1 MRGESVRVSTIA
13 ATAITAALIPMQ
25 SAHSRTTFRSRTT
38 TCAGRRPVS
47 REVQV
52 QSTIEP
58 TRQRSHSEVFATGV
72 WTHESMRVPTWHL
85 QETNSCHG
93 LPAGCGHRLP
103 SAMDG
108 AWLNLGPTL
117 VKVLVLPAEDPHY
130 FTLAVP
136 GSHRAGPYDPGG
148 APYKEVPTKKKR
160 KKSRS
165 RKIDLHPIEKSFF
178 SRRRVPRA
186 RRCRA
191 AAQLCRDAAIFS
203 HFGSYLS

>member
-1 MRGESVRVSTIA
+1 MRDESVRVSTIA

-38 TCAGRRPVS
+38 TCDARRSSS
-47 REVQV
+47 RTVQV
-52 QSTIEP
+52 QPTIEP
-58 TRQRSHSEVFATGV
+58 TRHRGHPEVFATGV
-72 WTHESMRVPTWHL
+72 WTYESMRVPRWQL

-93 LPAGCGHRLP
+93 LPDGCGHRLP

-117 VKVLVLPAEDPHY
+117 LKLLVLPAEDPPF

-148 APYKEVPTKKKR
+148 APYGRRGHGRFRRTDGRTARQGKGVL
-160 KKSRS
+160 S
-165 RKIDLHPIEKSFF
+165 KI
-178 SRRRVPRA
+178 
-186 RRCRA
+186 
-191 AAQLCRDAAIFS
+191 
-203 HFGSYLS
+203 

>member
-1 MRGESVRVSTIA
+1 MRDESVRVSTIA

-72 WTHESMRVPTWHL
+72 WTHERMRVPTWHL

-93 LPAGCGHRLP
+93 LPDGCGHRLP

-117 VKVLVLPAEDPHY
+117 VKVLVLPGEDPHY

-148 APYKEVPTKKKR
+148 APYGRREHGR
-160 KKSRS
+160 FRRS
-165 RKIDLHPIEKSFF
+165 AGRSARGGKGVKLPITWHRF
-178 SRRRVPRA
+178 
-186 RRCRA
+186 
-191 AAQLCRDAAIFS
+191 
-203 HFGSYLS
+203 

>member
-38 TCAGRRPVS
+38 TCDCRRLVS

-52 QSTIEP
+52 QPTIEP
-58 TRQRSHSEVFATGV
+58 TRHRSHSELFATGV

-85 QETNSCHG
+85 QGTNSCHG
-93 LPAGCGHRLP
+93 LPDGCGHRLP

-117 VKVLVLPAEDPHY
+117 VKVLVLPGEDPL
-130 FTLAVP
+130 FLLW
-136 GSHRAGPYDPGG
+136 
-148 APYKEVPTKKKR
+148 
-160 KKSRS
+160 RS
-165 RKIDLHPIEKSFF
+165 RGAIGRVHTTPGALPTAAASMDGSDGRPDGRPGEGKGLKWVRL
-178 SRRRVPRA
+178 SRRA
-186 RRCRA
+186 RSHESVLNTQCVVH
-191 AAQLCRDAAIFS
+191 LC
-203 HFGSYLS
+203 YC

>member
-1 MRGESVRVSTIA
+1 MTSFYALKQPWRWCDRSVRDESVCVSTIA
-13 ATAITAALIPMQ
+13 APAIIAALIPWQ
-25 SAHSRTTFRSRTT
+25 SAHSRATT
-38 TCAGRRPVS
+38 TCAGRRPSS
-47 REVQV
+47 RTVQV
-52 QSTIEP
+52 QPTIEP
-58 TRQRSHSEVFATGV
+58 TRQRSHSELFATGV

-117 VKVLVLPAEDPHY
+117 VKVLVLPGEDPPF

-148 APYKEVPTKKKR
+148 APYG
-160 KKSRS
+160 
-165 RKIDLHPIEKSFF
+165 
-178 SRRRVPRA
+178 RREHGRF
-186 RRCRA
+186 RRTDGQIPGGGKGLNALQCP
-191 AAQLCRDAAIFS
+191 DDTV
-203 HFGSYLS
+203 GSM

>member
-1 MRGESVRVSTIA
+1 MTSFYALKQPWRWCDRSVRDESVCVSTIA
-13 ATAITAALIPMQ
+13 ATAIAAALITMQ

-52 QSTIEP
+52 QPTIEP
-58 TRQRSHSEVFATGV
+58 TRHRGHPEVFATGV
-72 WTHESMRVPTWHL
+72 WTHESMRVPMWHL

-117 VKVLVLPAEDPHY
+117 VKVLVLPGEDPHY

-148 APYKEVPTKKKR
+148 APYG
-160 KKSRS
+160 
-165 RKIDLHPIEKSFF
+165 
-178 SRRRVPRA
+178 RRGHGRFRRTDGRYPRGGKGVNA
-186 RRCRA
+186 R
-191 AAQLCRDAAIFS
+191 Q
-203 HFGSYLS
+203 

>member
-1 MRGESVRVSTIA
+1 MRRVCARVDHRRDRHNSGTHSDA
-13 ATAITAALIPMQ
+13 KRALAHHFPVPHDHLRRSATGLA
-25 SAHSRTTFRSRTT
+25 RSPGP
-38 TCAGRRPVS
+38 A
-47 REVQV
+47 
-52 QSTIEP
+52 TIEP

-117 VKVLVLPAEDPHY
+117 LKVLVLPAEDPHF

-148 APYKEVPTKKKR
+148 APYGPREHGRFRRTDGQIPRGGKGVNVV
-160 KKSRS
+160 RS
-165 RKIDLHPIEKSFF
+165 EPEGTA
-178 SRRRVPRA
+178 VT
-186 RRCRA
+186 
-191 AAQLCRDAAIFS
+191 
-203 HFGSYLS
+203 